1 MSTGKKK
8 RKKLDT
14 LSYILYFRY
23 LDDNLYNEMGKKRA
37 MYSSL
42 HFLTFKC
49 KKKFTILN
57 GVTLN
62 YCARVTIVNKIL
74 NLFIIC
80 SAHLDF

>member
-1 MSTGKKK
+1 
-8 RKKLDT
+8 
-14 LSYILYFRY
+14 
-23 LDDNLYNEMGKKRA
+23 MGKKRA

>member
-37 MYSSL
+37 IYSSL
-42 HFLTFKC
+42 HFLIFKY
-49 KKKFTILN
+49 KKKFTIL
-57 GVTLN
+57 TLN

>member
-42 HFLTFKC
+42 HFFKY
-49 KKKFTILN
+49 KKNSQF
-57 GVTLN
+57 
-62 YCARVTIVNKIL
+62 
-74 NLFIIC
+74 
-80 SAHLDF
+80 

>member
-37 MYSSL
+37 IYSSL
-42 HFLTFKC
+42 HFLIFKY
-49 KKKFTILN
+49 KKKF
-57 GVTLN
+57 
-62 YCARVTIVNKIL
+62 NKIL
-74 NLFIIC
+74 YYDSTMGQLKF
-80 SAHLDF
+80 